1 MSIFSERR
9 KDRQNLELMK
19 GLGHPDFE
27 TITETQH
34 RQLRSIRLLEK
45 VRQKDVVAHGI
56 KKCTVSQCDQN
67 FCSGAC
73 WFALRRLRLEL
84 IPQANELL
92 QTFEH
97 VHTATI
103 IVPRYTRPPGRLQSV
118 SIDGFKQALAR
129 ALRSIGS
136 DCVAIGAI
144 EVSFNTEVDGSSH
157 WSPHAQLVI
166 GGPTAQQIHKAF
178 EMIGVAHRHET
189 LTMVKAAYCIGR
201 AIGYAIKRKLDHR
214 VAYIAPNGRIHRR
227 KVYASGE
234 RYREYELWL
243 ASQTIDERLFMF
255 GLRRHRDKLKLIKRD
270 ATKTGKLLKIRVPGT
285 L

>member
-1 MSIFSERR
+1 MF
-9 KDRQNLELMK
+9 
-19 GLGHPDFE
+19 
-27 TITETQH
+27 
-34 RQLRSIRLLEK
+34 
-45 VRQKDVVAHGI
+45 V
-56 KKCTVSQCDQN
+56 C
-67 FCSGAC
+67 
-73 WFALRRLRLEL
+73 LRRLRLEL

-92 QTFEH
+92 QPSSTFTPLPSSCH
-97 VHTATI
+97 ATPGHQAGCSPSASTASSRHLLG
-103 IVPRYTRPPGRLQSV
+103 PFAQS
-118 SIDGFKQALAR
+118 
-129 ALRSIGS
+129 GS